1 MSVDLPTEGS
11 LTVNALR
18 GVPMFALTGPSVRV
32 AVDLTARRIAVAAL
46 RQRDD
51 FVEAFGST
59 GYPTV

>member
-1 MSVDLPTEGS
+1 MFESKDPT
-11 LTVNALR
+11 
-18 GVPMFALTGPSVRV
+18 VRV

>member
-18 GVPMFALTGPSVRV
+18 RIPMFAITGTSVRV
-32 AVDLTARRIAVAAL
+32 EVDLTTRRITVEAL

-51 FVEAFGST
+51 FVEAFALAA
-59 GYPTV
+59 YPTV

>member
-1 MSVDLPTEGS
+1 MHYEEF
-11 LTVNALR
+11 
-18 GVPMFALTGPSVRV
+18 PMFAITGPNVRV
-32 AVDLTARRIAVAAL
+32 EVDLTARRIAVAAL